1 MPLIECRFH
10 SQVLGLRTTISVI
23 LPYPAKKTGG
33 RGRYPTLYLLHGLT
47 GDHTDWLREI
57 PIERYVEP
65 LNLAVVTCDGHRSR
79 YTDMALGWRY
89 WTFLTEELPFVARS
103 LFPLSSAR
111 KDNFVAGASM
121 GGYGAFKWALRK
133 PEMFAA
139 AASLSGA
146 FRIASG
152 MDPRMTD
159 PARRREFRGIFGAL
173 GKLRGSEHD
182 LFALSRR
189 AVTQEAPPPGALSVL
204 RDGRPP
210 PRDQPALFRAGAQ
223 AGASADLRG
232 EPRRSRME
240 LLGPADST
248 RPGMASAQPQV
259 VKSKSVISTGRIAA
273 P

>member
-1 MPLIECRFH
+1 MPLIECQFR
-10 SQVLGLRTTISVI
+10 SEALGLRTTISVI
-23 LPYPAKKTGG
+23 LPHPAKKTGI
-33 RGRYPTLYLLHGLT
+33 RGKYPTLYLLHGLT
-47 GDHTDWLREI
+47 GDHTCWLRET

-79 YTDMALGWRY
+79 YTDMAIGWRY

-111 KDNFVAGASM
+111 EDNFVAGASM

-146 FRIASG
+146 FRVASG
-152 MDPRMTD
+152 MDPRMAD
-159 PARRREFRGIFGAL
+159 PARRREFRGIFGPL

-189 AVTQEAPPPGALSVL
+189 ASRKKL
-204 RDGRPP
+204 RL
-210 PRDQPALFRAGAQ
+210 PALYQCCGTEDHLREINLRFFEQGHKIGLPLTYEESPGGHDWSYWDQQIQRVLEWLPLSRKSS
-223 AGASADLRG
+223 SAKR
-232 EPRRSRME
+232 
-240 LLGPADST
+240 
-248 RPGMASAQPQV
+248 
-259 VKSKSVISTGRIAA
+259 
-273 P
+273 